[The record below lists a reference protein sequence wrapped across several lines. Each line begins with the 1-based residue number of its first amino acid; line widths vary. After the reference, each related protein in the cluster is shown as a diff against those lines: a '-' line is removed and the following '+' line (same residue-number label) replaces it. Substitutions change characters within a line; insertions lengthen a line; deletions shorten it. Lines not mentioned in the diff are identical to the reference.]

1 MIDDITVIQVRFNEY
16 LYLNNESVFITS
28 IILLYLFC

>member
-1 MIDDITVIQVRFNEY
+1 MIDDITVIQMRFNEY